1 MSALFHLGYKSEVLR
16 SCAALSDLPPHSPS
30 LFPRRTMSSSSRY
43 AASALLAVLVA
54 VISVADEADA
64 SSISTRDSNGSKCID
79 FATVPNAEG
88 QLEMESSSGAKSI

>member
-1 MSALFHLGYKSEVLR
+1 MSALFLVGYKSEVLR
-16 SCAALSDLPPHSPS
+16 SCAALSDLPPRSPS
-30 LFPRRTMSSSSRY
+30 LFPRHTMSSSKY

-54 VISVADEADA
+54 VISVADEAGA

-88 QLEMESSSGAKSI
+88 QLEMESSLGAKFI